1 MDLLQ
6 KVERAKIREKT
17 ISLDKSNRAKKHN
30 RRKKYECCGDHGK
43 YNIGNSVNI
52 SWCPNNRR
60 ALTNRLLNKKY
71 YDNIM
76 NNLCVNCEN
85 L

>member
-6 KVERAKIREKT
+6 KIERSKIRERN
-17 ISLDKSNRAKKHN
+17 ISLDKSNRAKKKN
-30 RRKKYECCGDHGK
+30 RKTKYICCGDHGK
-43 YNIGNSVNI
+43 YNIGNSLKN

-60 ALTNRLLNKKY
+60 ALTNRLLNKTY
-71 YDNIM
+71 YNNIM
-76 NNLCVNCEN
+76 NNLCIDCEK